1 MELPIRKWKIHEAS
15 IIAAKLAPGPSNL
28 PVAPMRGHLPPWQC
42 LIPQTDTRGAATRF
56 AQILSLHRTSDP
68 PKESERASRA
78 GISPNGQRS
87 EEAALR
93 SRSERR
99 AGPSES
105 RGEPRRPPNR
115 RPAAGRLAAPPSRA
129 GQGSERVADQTS
141 RTVCPFFSE
150 TFEHDEIVFF
160 RATECPLGSRCE
172 LRKLQCNLL

>member
-1 MELPIRKWKIHEAS
+1 MEDSRGIDHSSQACSWTVELAGRPDARPS
-15 IIAAKLAPGPSNL
+15 AA
-28 PVAPMRGHLPPWQC
+28 VAMP
-42 LIPQTDTRGAATRF
+42 
-56 AQILSLHRTSDP
+56 DP
-68 PKESERASRA
+68 PNRYPRRSDALRSNSFTPSDQRPTQESERASRA

-160 RATECPLGSRCE
+160 RATECLLGSRCE